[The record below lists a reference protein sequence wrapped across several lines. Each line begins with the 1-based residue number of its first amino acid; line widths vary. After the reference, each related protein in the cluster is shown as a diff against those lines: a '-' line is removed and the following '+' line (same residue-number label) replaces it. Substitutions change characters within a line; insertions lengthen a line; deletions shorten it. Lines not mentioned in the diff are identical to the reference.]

1 MKAKRTSA
9 ALAVTAFG
17 LAVGAASASAADTVP
32 CGTPA
37 VDAVYRTVV
46 TPAVPEVSH
55 LEYLWTRETTTYE
68 LQWQRW
74 VVDTAAQ
81 PAVYGTVT
89 HPAVYETVV
98 VTPAQ
103 PAWDEEV
110 EQPLGYDLY
119 EFQHTSGKTRWE
131 PDPNWNSNTN
141 QNSNGWTAT
150 GASKPATE
158 TVTIHHEAVPEVT
171 EQRLVTPEWEEQ
183 VLVSPA
189 VEEEGHFDR
198 QWSQT
203 SPGAGWEETG
213 ERRPVGTELEEQWA
227 AASPGSGWVQS
238 GQERRVV
245 DQSAVPES
253 SEQVLVSPA
262 VPAGPP
268 CPVEEPVD
276 PVEEPVDPVD
286 EPADPVDEP
295 ADPVVEPAPKPK
307 PASAVPQVGT
317 VTKPAA
323 TVNAAPQQ
331 LAHTGA
337 DLTLMW
343 IGLGTLL
350 AGIGVSAG
358 YRKTLRL
365 G

>member
-1 MKAKRTSA
+1 MKATRTSA

-17 LAVGAASASAADTVP
+17 LVVAGAASASAADAVP

-37 VDAVYRTVV
+37 VAAVYRTVV

-55 LEYLWTRETTTYE
+55 LEYLWTRETTTWE
-68 LQWQRW
+68 LQWQQW
-74 VVDTAAQ
+74 VVDQAAQ
-81 PAVYGTVT
+81 PAVYDTVT

-103 PAWDEEV
+103 PAWDEVV

-119 EFQHTSGKTRWE
+119 EFVHTNGKTTWE
-131 PDPNWNSNTN
+131 ADPNWNSNVN
-141 QNSNGWTAT
+141 NHSNGWTAT
-150 GASKPATE
+150 GNSKPATE
-158 TVTIHHEAVPEVT
+158 TVTIHHEAVAEVT
-171 EQRLVTPEWEEQ
+171 EQRLVTAAWEEQ
-183 VLVSPA
+183 VLVRPA
-189 VEEEGHFDR
+189 VDEVGHFEY
-198 QWSQT
+198 QWSAS

-213 ERRPVGTELEEQWA
+213 ERRPLGSEVEERWA
-227 AASPGSGWVQS
+227 AASPGNGWVQTA
-238 GQERRVV
+238 QQRRVV
-245 DQSAVPES
+245 DQAAVPES

-262 VPAGPP
+262 VPAGAP
-268 CPVEEPVD
+268 CPVEEPV
-276 PVEEPVDPVD
+276 E
-286 EPADPVDEP
+286 
-295 ADPVVEPAPKPK
+295 PVVEPAEPVENPAPKPKPK

-323 TVNAAPQQ
+323 TVNTAPTE

-358 YRKTLRL
+358 YRKTLRM